1 MYSKKDGQVND
12 LGLISPPGPVAGGG
26 FISGLRLWAAP
37 EIPFN
42 SASPNFLFGDAP
54 IGQPA
59 GTYINGRYG
68 DEYHSSNQDIDTSN
82 FNTNEAA
89 FENEFTEWSNST
101 SYPALRGEG
110 HPKGQAFKVVS
121 GEVSGA
127 TQEQVFRV
135 AASQIQWLWLF
146 FYPPENTQ
154 DMPEF
159 SARLT
164 LSIETNGSTV
174 SNAVEFTNPTFGR
187 LSIRARQSNPQ
198 SSLTLRIKRFESET
212 QTSNGTL
219 PFRLAGRLGTL
230 FNDQI

>member
-1 MYSKKDGQVND
+1 MPSKKAGQVSD
-12 LGLISPPGPVAGGG
+12 LGLISPPGPVTGSD

-42 SASPNFLFGDAP
+42 SVTANFLFGGPP
-54 IGQPA
+54 IGQA
-59 GTYINGRYG
+59 SGTYIDGRYD
-68 DEYHSSNQDIDTSN
+68 DEYHSSNQDIDLSN
-82 FNTNEAA
+82 FNTSEAA
-89 FENEFTEWSNST
+89 FENEFTKWSNAT

-127 TQEQVFRV
+127 TQEQLFRV

-159 SARLT
+159 SIRLT
-164 LSIETNGSTV
+164 LSIETNGSV
-174 SNAVEFTNPTFGR
+174 DSNTDTLVLVGIDENDVND
-187 LSIRARQSNPQ
+187 LSDFI
-198 SSLTLRIKRFESET
+198 F
-212 QTSNGTL
+212 
-219 PFRLAGRLGTL
+219 
-230 FNDQI
+230 

>member
-1 MYSKKDGQVND
+1 MPSKKAGQVSD
-12 LGLISPPGPVAGGG
+12 LGLISPPGPVTGSD

-42 SASPNFLFGDAP
+42 SATANFLFGGPP
-54 IGQPA
+54 IGQA
-59 GTYINGRYG
+59 SGTYIDGRYD
-68 DEYHSSNQDIDTSN
+68 DEYLSSNQDIDLSN
-82 FNTNEAA
+82 FNTSEAA
-89 FENEFTEWSNST
+89 FENEFTKWSNAT

-127 TQEQVFRV
+127 TQEQLFRV

-159 SARLT
+159 SIRLT
-164 LSIETNGSTV
+164 PPIETNGSV
-174 SNAVEFTNPTFGR
+174 DSNTDTLVLVGIDENDVND
-187 LSIRARQSNPQ
+187 LSDFI
-198 SSLTLRIKRFESET
+198 F
-212 QTSNGTL
+212 
-219 PFRLAGRLGTL
+219 
-230 FNDQI
+230 